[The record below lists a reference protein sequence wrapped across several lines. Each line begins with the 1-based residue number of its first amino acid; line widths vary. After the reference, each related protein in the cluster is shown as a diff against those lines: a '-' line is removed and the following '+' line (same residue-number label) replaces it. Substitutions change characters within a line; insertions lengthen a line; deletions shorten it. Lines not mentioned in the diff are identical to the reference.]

1 MVSNFRYLVKV
12 IILEKQIK
20 METGSNID
28 EHMFSFDRSAMIIFT
43 TLSEDYTL
51 PYRKVEDEQS
61 SILEL

>member
-1 MVSNFRYLVKV
+1 
-12 IILEKQIK
+12 